1 MLNFGKQPTFNENY
15 SQFKKIKLAE
25 VSISKLKFQL
35 FESKQI
41 ITTGI

>member
-25 VSISKLKFQL
+25 VSISKQNFNFLNQSRL
-35 FESKQI
+35 
-41 ITTGI
+41 